1 MSWKVN
7 YLKRKKN
14 SFPVLR
20 HVKKDRLENGFHVLL
35 RNTNSQVTELPSPGQ
50 IQHKK
55 KSRFYLILVSSEM
68 DDRFLGMEIKLKL
81 LGLETSIKQK
91 TNYD

>member
-1 MSWKVN
+1 MSWKEN

-55 KSRFYLILVSSEM
+55 IKILFDLV
-68 DDRFLGMEIKLKL
+68 DRFLGMEIKLKL

-91 TNYD
+91 PYYD